1 MKKVK
6 PVKKTK
12 PTVATK
18 KAVAKKAKP
27 TVAKKPVRKPQA
39 PATPPTPPP
48 PPPPPEVTVFINGV
62 NRGRV
67 KTENL
72 SIASFAIQQAQ
83 AYGIRTFSVY
93 VDGRKV
99 DVEAGNQDLST
110 ATQVEIVAK
119 DSRG

>member
-1 MKKVK
+1 MKKAK
-6 PVKKTK
+6 PVKKATK
-12 PTVATK
+12 TTVATK

-27 TVAKKPVRKPQA
+27 TAAKKPVRKPQA
-39 PATPPTPPP
+39 PPPP
-48 PPPPPEVTVFINGV
+48 PPPPPPQEVTLFVNGV
-62 NRGRV
+62 NKGRV

-83 AYGIRTFSVY
+83 TYGIRTFSVY

-99 DVEAGNQDLST
+99 EVDAGNQDLSN
-110 ATQVEIVAK
+110 ASQVEIVAK